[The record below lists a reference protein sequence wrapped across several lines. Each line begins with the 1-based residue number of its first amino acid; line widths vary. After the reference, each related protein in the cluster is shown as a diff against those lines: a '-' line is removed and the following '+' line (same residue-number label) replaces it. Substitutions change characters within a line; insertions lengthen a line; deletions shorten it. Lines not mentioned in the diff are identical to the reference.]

1 MCWWQKTLGNGSCL
15 RIYLLLLSG
24 FNVLLV
30 LVFVVDFCNC
40 CCCCLFIV
48 FIIVVTFV
56 VVVFIVY
63 YCCYC
68 FCYYYCLFLQ
78 CAIEYCKTNDLFAK
92 QQTQRRYVFLLPP
105 NPLTAHTRFR
115 RKATQLGI
123 HSYTHIFS
131 KFFLLFTPACRVFLI
146 PSS

>member
-48 FIIVVTFV
+48 FIIVLTFV
-56 VVVFIVY
+56 VVVFIVVIVFVITIA
-63 YCCYC
+63 CSCNAP
-68 FCYYYCLFLQ
+68 LN
-78 CAIEYCKTNDLFAK
+78 IAK
-92 QQTQRRYVFLLPP
+92 QTIYLPSNRRNAAMFFYYLP
-105 NPLTAHTRFR
+105 TR
-115 RKATQLGI
+115 
-123 HSYTHIFS
+123 
-131 KFFLLFTPACRVFLI
+131 
-146 PSS
+146 